1 MAAKDVRWINHIK
14 KWYDDVNPILDTPR
28 LLGAQQTLRSVP
40 ARIGCKFK
48 QAVNYQKEI
57 TITFIAFWLGV
68 LKRI

>member
-40 ARIGCKFK
+40 ARIGYDYPT
-48 QAVNYQKEI
+48 YQTLSI
-57 TITFIAFWLGV
+57 PL
-68 LKRI
+68 LLPL